1 MENNTERME
10 SLLAYVTRNGEAKS
24 YIQIRIYDLQDCLIF
39 KRLAL
44 CSDYLKL
51 CQDKDEYFSDR
62 NISRCT
68 VRYLDARRLDWRV
81 IIRAINKQASTF
93 NPRQT
98 PAEKWRITYYDIA
111 DEIQAQEES
120 ERIFKFDTV
129 NLTMKNQNSVYS
141 VLSACEAGEPDGRFR
156 IFCSIDNEHFHF
168 EVVDADG
175 NPTDPP
181 VKPPISLFKNAIIRD
196 IEETKRL
203 EMLLYEEFRSE

>member
-1 MENNTERME
+1 MENNTESME
-10 SLLAYVTRNGEAKS
+10 SLLAYVTRNGAAKS
-24 YIQIRIYDLQDCLIF
+24 YMQIRVYNLQDQIIF
-39 KRLAL
+39 KRLVL

-51 CQDKDEYFSDR
+51 CQDKDEYFSDKS
-62 NISRCT
+62 ISRFT
-68 VRYLDARRLDWRV
+68 IRFLDARRLDWRV
-81 IIRAINKQASTF
+81 IITGINKQASTF
-93 NPRQT
+93 DPRQT

-156 IFCSIDNEHFHF
+156 IFCSIDNKYFHF

-175 NPTDPP
+175 KPADPP
-181 VKPPISLFKNAIIRD
+181 VEPPISLFKNAFIRD
-196 IEETKRL
+196 VQETKRL
-203 EMLLYEEFRSE
+203 VQLSHEESSNE